1 MPTRRDRS
9 RFLKGII
16 MTTTAIFDTLEVA
29 RRLQP
34 VFNRDQAEALTR
46 ALNEVALT
54 NVATKNDVKDAVH
67 TLTVR
72 IGSAIV
78 VGLTLATTILG
89 AIITLN

>member
-1 MPTRRDRS
+1 
-9 RFLKGII
+9 
-16 MTTTAIFDTLEVA
+16 MTTTAIFDTLEFTK
-29 RRLQP
+29 RLRAAKFSQ
-34 VFNRDQAEALTR
+34 DQAEAMVR

-54 NVATKNDVKDAVH
+54 NVATKHDVKDAVH